1 MTEEQAREAAYQA
14 SQSKQRDDIERELP
28 RRASYLEGFDAG
40 VEYANRWTYCVDA
53 LPTED
58 GWYLVCG
65 NLYTATEQTL
75 TMALYEKGQWWALGE
90 PAHIAVI
97 AWRKLPE
104 PAEIRE

>member
-1 MTEEQAREAAYQA
+1 MKEEQAREGAF
-14 SQSKQRDDIERELP
+14 KQVFNEPFDDSHEATCFTL
-28 RRASYLEGFDAG
+28 GFDAG
-40 VEYANRWTYCVDA
+40 VEYANRWTYCDDA
-53 LPTED
+53 LPSED

-97 AWRKLPE
+97 AWREMPE
-104 PAEIRE
+104 PAKR

>member
-1 MTEEQAREAAYQA
+1 MKEEQAREAAKQTMIA
-14 SQSKQRDDIERELP
+14 SLMQNPQNLDDVFNTLWN
-28 RRASYLEGFDAG
+28 AAT
-40 VEYANRWTYCVDA
+40 EYANRWTY
-53 LPTED
+53 LPELPSED